1 MNSTA
6 KVIMDQIRIEQTM
19 RRMAYEI
26 YENNE
31 QEKELI
37 VIGVRDNGSI
47 LADQLSGLLQGI
59 SPISI
64 SRIDVTL
71 DKIHPSKVVLS
82 QSMDFNNRNILL
94 VDDVANS
101 GKTLLYAM
109 KPLLEFLPKRIQ
121 TAVLVDRMH
130 KSYPVMVDF
139 IGHSLSTTL
148 QENILVHIHGT
159 QIQKATLS

>member
-1 MNSTA
+1 MKPTT
-6 KVIMDQIRIEQTM
+6 KVILDQLRIEQTL

-47 LADQLSGLLQGI
+47 LADQLSALLQGI
-59 SPISI
+59 SGLRIT
-64 SRIDVTL
+64 RIDVKL
-71 DKIHPSKVVLS
+71 DKIRPSEVMLS
-82 QSMDFNNRNILL
+82 QSLDFNDRNILL

-109 KPLLEFLPKRIQ
+109 KPLLAFLPKRIQ

-130 KSYPVMVDF
+130 KSYPVMVDY

-148 QENILVHIHGT
+148 QENILVHIQGI
-159 QIQKATLS
+159 QIKKATLS